1 MPPILNQD
9 RPKESRAE
17 MLARLESQAS
27 LIRQRI
33 MTTLQAAGSGHV
45 GGSMSCAD
53 IITALYFQVLRM
65 DPSDPRWPDRDRF
78 VLSKGHASAV
88 LCPALAECG
97 FFPRELLDTFNQ
109 LDSPFSMHPDML
121 KIPGADMSTGSLG
134 HGLAIGLGMAMAA
147 RVQKRLFR
155 AFVLMGDGELSEGS
169 VWESAMAAA
178 FFKVDNLIAIIDRN
192 QFGSDCALSDLPS
205 ANALAEKWRAFG
217 WSVREID
224 GHDMGQVVDALTE
237 APFETGR
244 PSMIVANTV
253 KGKGVP
259 FAEARFDWHYHVV
272 DQDVVDRSLA
282 ALRGAESAKEEQR

>member
-9 RPKESRAE
+9 NAGESRAE
-17 MLARLESQAS
+17 MLARLERQAN

-33 MTTLQAAGSGHV
+33 MTTLLAAGGGHV

-53 IITALYFQVLRM
+53 ILTALYFQIMRV
-65 DPSDPRWPDRDRF
+65 DPANPQWPDRDRF

-88 LCPALAECG
+88 LCPVLAESG

-147 RVQKRLFR
+147 RVQEKSFR

-169 VWESAMAAA
+169 VWESATAAA
-178 FFKVDNLIAIIDRN
+178 FFKVDNLVAIVDHNR
-192 QFGSDCALSDLPS
+192 FGSDCALADLPS
-205 ANALAEKWRAFG
+205 AAHLAERWRVFG

-224 GHDMGQVVDALTE
+224 GHDMAQVVDALSA
-237 APFETGR
+237 APFEAGA
-244 PSMIVANTV
+244 PSVIIANTV

-259 FAEARFDWHYHVV
+259 FAEGRYDWHYHAV
-272 DQDVVDRSLA
+272 DQDIVDRSLA
-282 ALRGAESAKEEQR
+282 ALRGEKEEQR